1 MIFGRDDVFGTD
13 ALETQMQGI
22 STVLFI
28 FTAMLLIAVLLALFA
43 LGVDYSYHQWLSHSP
58 EFKKGGY
65 AFAKFTPGAIISE
78 IRNKIAATVYTKNRA
93 GASIRNRVT
102 PINRN
107 STNQT
112 LRRQQ
117 LASLSSGWRSLT
129 QAQRDGWNSAS
140 GSFPQTD
147 SLGQT
152 VYLTGEQL
160 YVRCNANLLLTGNA
174 QITDAPSP
182 TSFDVLAFTSLDA
195 TADDGVI
202 SLAFTPTVPAGFELV
217 VRASA
222 PVSAGKSFMPSSAF
236 KFIQSIA
243 PAATSPQALTT
254 AYANVFGA
262 ITGSTGQKI
271 FVEMFL
277 VEQASGLAGIPVR
290 GSGVVLAT

>member
-1 MIFGRDDVFGTD
+1 M
-13 ALETQMQGI
+13 
-22 STVLFI
+22 
-28 FTAMLLIAVLLALFA
+28 MLLIALLALFA

-58 EFKKGGY
+58 KFRKGGY

-78 IRNKIAATVYTKNRA
+78 IRNKIAATVYTKNKA

-102 PINRN
+102 PINRR

-129 QAQRDGWNSAS
+129 QAQRDGWNAA
-140 GSFPQTD
+140 GASFPQTD
-147 SLGQT
+147 NLGQT

-160 YVRCNANLLLTGNA
+160 YVRCNANLLLIGEA
-174 QITDAPSP
+174 LITAAPSP
-182 TSFDVLAFTSLDA
+182 ASFDVLAFTSLTS

-202 SLAFTPTVPAGFELV
+202 SLAFTPTVPTGFQLV

-222 PVSAGKSFMPSSAF
+222 PVSPGKSFMPGSAF

-243 PAATSPQALTT
+243 AAATSPQALTT
-254 AYANVFGA
+254 AYANVWGA
-262 ITGSTGQKI
+262 ITGATGQKI

-277 VEQASGLAGIPVR
+277 VEEASGLAGIPVR
-290 GSGVVLAT
+290 GYGVIAAS